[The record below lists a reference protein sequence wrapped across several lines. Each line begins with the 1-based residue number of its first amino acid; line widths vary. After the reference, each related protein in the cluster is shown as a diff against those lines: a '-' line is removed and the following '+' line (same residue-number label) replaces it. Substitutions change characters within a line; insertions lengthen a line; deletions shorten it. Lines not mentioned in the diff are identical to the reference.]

1 MVLLVS
7 LRRSERCVRGKHL
20 LAKKGDCQMQP
31 IGIRPTNDFAF
42 KKTFG
47 SPENKVALISLLNA
61 ILTLPVPIVD
71 VTIENPYNL
80 QDFQNDK
87 LSILDIRAVDQ
98 RGAIYDVEMQ
108 LSTHSG
114 LVKRIVFYGC
124 EVYAGQL
131 KAGDDYSVLKP
142 VYSICLLE
150 GQLWDDSPKVH
161 HAFRLVDQD
170 SGRLLGD
177 TLEIHTLELGWYNL
191 QESELETASLLDRWL
206 YWLLHAHQYD
216 AQTLGSLFSQPEFQK
231 ATDSIDRIAKKTEDK
246 AMYDTRE
253 KAIRD
258 QQWILNAARREGLE
272 IGREEGELFGK
283 IRMLQNLLSLPQLT
297 DQELQPKSRTELDR
311 LATEL
316 QAQLRKRMT

>member
-1 MVLLVS
+1 M
-7 LRRSERCVRGKHL
+7 
-20 LAKKGDCQMQP
+20 
-31 IGIRPTNDFAF
+31 
-42 KKTFG
+42 
-47 SPENKVALISLLNA
+47 
-61 ILTLPVPIVD
+61 
-71 VTIENPYNL
+71 

-108 LSTHSG
+108 LSTYSG

-150 GQLWDDSPKVH
+150 GQLWDDFPKVN
-161 HAFRLVDQD
+161 HAFRLEDRD
-170 SGRLLGD
+170 SGRLLVE

-216 AQTLGSLFSQPEFQK
+216 AKKLGSLFPQPEFQK

-246 AMYDTRE
+246 SMYDTRE

-258 QQWILNAARREGLE
+258 QQWILNAARREGREEGRQEGRVEGE
-272 IGREEGELFGK
+272 IKGREEGELFGK
-283 IRMLQNLLSLPQLT
+283 IRMLQNLLSLPQST
-297 DQELQPKSRTELDR
+297 DKELHPRSRTELET

>member
-1 MVLLVS
+1 
-7 LRRSERCVRGKHL
+7 
-20 LAKKGDCQMQP
+20 MQP

-47 SPENKVALISLLNA
+47 SPENKLALISLLNA

-131 KAGDDYSVLKP
+131 KAGDDYSKLKP
-142 VYSICLLE
+142 V
-150 GQLWDDSPKVH
+150 
-161 HAFRLVDQD
+161 
-170 SGRLLGD
+170 
-177 TLEIHTLELGWYNL
+177 
-191 QESELETASLLDRWL
+191 
-206 YWLLHAHQYD
+206 
-216 AQTLGSLFSQPEFQK
+216 
-231 ATDSIDRIAKKTEDK
+231 
-246 AMYDTRE
+246 
-253 KAIRD
+253 
-258 QQWILNAARREGLE
+258 
-272 IGREEGELFGK
+272 
-283 IRMLQNLLSLPQLT
+283 
-297 DQELQPKSRTELDR
+297 
-311 LATEL
+311 
-316 QAQLRKRMT
+316 

>member
-1 MVLLVS
+1 
-7 LRRSERCVRGKHL
+7 
-20 LAKKGDCQMQP
+20 MQP

-71 VTIENPYNL
+71 VTIENPFNL
-80 QDFQNDK
+80 QDFHDDK

-98 RGAIYDVEMQ
+98 RDAIYDVEMQ
-108 LSTHSG
+108 LSTYSG

-131 KAGDDYSVLKP
+131 KAGDDYSELKP
-142 VYSICLLE
+142 VYSICLLQ

-161 HAFRLVDQD
+161 HAFRLVDRD
-170 SGRLLGD
+170 SGRLLEE
-177 TLEIHTLELGWYNL
+177 TFEIHTLELGWYTL
-191 QESELETASLLDRWL
+191 RESELETASLLDRWL

-216 AQTLGSLFSQPEFQK
+216 AATLVSLFPQPEFQK

-258 QQWILNAARREGLE
+258 QRWILNAARREARE
-272 IGREEGELFGK
+272 EGREEGELFGK
-283 IRMLQNLLSLPQLT
+283 IRMLQNLLSFPQST
-297 DQELQPKSRTELDR
+297 DEELKPKSRTELET
-311 LATEL
+311 LETEL
-316 QAQLRKRMT
+316 QAQLRKRMK